1 MQTCDK
7 CGKSFELADE
17 GELYAPDE
25 SEPCSPFMSLVELC
39 GKCCEER
46 DKEYELYGTSPVTIT
61 INGGDMIKRYDLV
74 GEYDLSMGEITDG
87 DYVLYS
93 DHEQQLKEAN
103 DLVVIKTTTT
113 NILHGV
119 IKERD
124 ALLDELI
131 DERNMVLG
139 QLLWVSRGET
149 IKPELWAKNF
159 HHSLSHDVLTD
170 KIKDRNK
177 P

>member
-1 MQTCDK
+1 M
-7 CGKSFELADE
+7 
-17 GELYAPDE
+17 
-25 SEPCSPFMSLVELC
+25 SEPT
-39 GKCCEER
+39 GKL
-46 DKEYELYGTSPVTIT
+46 KFAYETIAT
-61 INGGDMIKRYDLV
+61 L
-74 GEYDLSMGEITDG
+74 
-87 DYVLYS
+87 
-93 DHEQQLKEAN
+93 EQQL
-103 DLVVIKTTTT
+103 
-113 NILHGV
+113 
-119 IKERD
+119 KERD

>member
-74 GEYDLSMGEITDG
+74 GEYDFSMGEITDG

-93 DHEQQLKEAN
+93 DHLETITRL
-103 DLVVIKTTTT
+103 
-113 NILHGV
+113 
-119 IKERD
+119 RD
-124 ALLDELI
+124 ALNSIQALVDKQAEDEGLFFI
-131 DERNMVLG
+131 AKYATEEYLMLHLR
-139 QLLWVSRGET
+139 QLHAV
-149 IKPELWAKNF
+149 IEL
-159 HHSLSHDVLTD
+159 HTQSLESDD
-170 KIKDRNK
+170 G
-177 P
+177 